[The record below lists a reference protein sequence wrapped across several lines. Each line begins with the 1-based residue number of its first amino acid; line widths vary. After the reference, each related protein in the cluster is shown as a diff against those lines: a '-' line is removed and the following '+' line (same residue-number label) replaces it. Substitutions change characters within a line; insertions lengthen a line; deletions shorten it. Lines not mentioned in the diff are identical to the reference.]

1 MKTTK
6 ALVIVDVQNDFV
18 EGGALGVAG
27 GNRVAAG
34 IVDFLRQH
42 ADEYALIATSQDWH
56 IDPGEHF
63 TRWPVHCVAGT
74 PGAALVTPLAEALAT
89 LHVPVLHFHKGQ
101 YDDGYS
107 AAHATPAGATEEG
120 EATLAELLEN
130 EGITEVDVVGIATDH
145 CVRATATDLAA
156 EKRPYAQRVKV
167 LADLVAGVSPE
178 ASQQL
183 LDEGFAQANVAV
195 QVSGN

>member
-27 GNRVAAG
+27 GNRVAAE
-34 IVDFLRQH
+34 IVDFLRLH
-42 ADEYALIATSQDWH
+42 PDEYALIATSQDWH

-63 TRWPVHCVAGT
+63 SKWPVHCVAGT
-74 PGAALVTPLAEALAT
+74 PGAALVTPLAEALAA

-107 AAHATPAGATEEG
+107 AAHATPAGATDEG
-120 EATLAELLEN
+120 EATLAEVLEN

-156 EKRPYAQRVKV
+156 EEHPYSQHVNV
-167 LADLVAGVSPE
+167 FADLVAGVSPE
-178 ASQQL
+178 VSQQL

-195 QVSGN
+195 RVSGN